1 MTKQTY
7 QMRYPRRRLLR
18 AVIGTLTHIFMRIF
32 TRTTV
37 TGLHNI
43 PRTGPAILVGNHV
56 AMMEVVLMGIFTP
69 RMVEIIGA
77 GDLPLDPRYARMA
90 HTWGF
95 IPINRGTMDRKAMN
109 TALDI
114 LKQGGL
120 IGLFPEGGIWETT
133 RKQAHPGAAWLSNKA
148 QVPVIPMGFGGTFGS
163 LQQLLK
169 LKRPRLTMNIGTP
182 IMPVQ
187 TNVEGKSRKDALQDS
202 AEHIMARIADLV
214 PQEEKERWRT
224 ITFDEYTL
232 TTDVVNASGQPV
244 DMPASCAIEN
254 SQSLSRLFFQPVIL
268 RALNRNLQ
276 VPVEPF
282 LTLNQHPS
290 SQDIVNAAQN
300 TLGYLE
306 ENPHFLTYRFGKEI
320 GKEMKDG
327 LIQLRDLAQW
337 SAENGLILNVRP
349 TRRYRFEGDNEDRM
363 ESLNP

>member
-18 AVIGTLTHIFMRIF
+18 AIIGTLTHIFMRIF

-163 LQQLLK
+163 LQQILK
-169 LKRPRLTMNIGTP
+169 LKRPRLTMNIGEP
-182 IMPVQ
+182 IMPIQ
-187 TNVEGKSRKDALQDS
+187 TNLEGMSRKDALQEG
-202 AEHIMARIADLV
+202 AEYIMARVADLV

-224 ITFDEYTL
+224 IAFDKYMLETSVH
-232 TTDVVNASGQPV
+232 DGGGSPV
-244 DMPASCAIEN
+244 DIPEACGIVESE
-254 SQSLSRLFFQPVIL
+254 SLSRLLFQSVVL
-268 RALNRNLQ
+268 RALDRNLQ
-276 VPVEPF
+276 VPVKPF
-282 LTLNQHPS
+282 LTLDEKPS
-290 SQDIVNAAQN
+290 SQSIATAANN
-300 TLGYLE
+300 TLAYLE

-337 SAENGLILNVRP
+337 ADEHRYRLDVNP
-349 TRRYRFEGDNEDRM
+349 MRRYRFEGDQEDRL
-363 ESLNP
+363 EALNP